1 MVDRRVTRAVARGL
15 EARKLRKRRTA
26 DVVARRA
33 QAELRR
39 SRRSVPRRV
48 RRAAEPDAICRG
60 LAETYRRA
68 RKELRDLS
76 LASDATRFHDW
87 RRRVKDHSYQ
97 VGLFASLHEGPRAR
111 LRSLR
116 RLGDWLGEDHNHA
129 ILRATILSSPESFG
143 SAAVTAAVLG
153 SITKRQARLRRD
165 ALRLGRRLFSSRP
178 RSFRKTVVD
187 WLPEKDPR

>member
-1 MVDRRVTRAVARGL
+1 VVDRRVTRAVARGL
-15 EARKLRKRRTA
+15 DARKRRKRRTA

-68 RKELRDLS
+68 CKELRDLS

-97 VGLFASLHEGPRAR
+97 VGLFASLHPAPRNR

-116 RLGDWLGEDHNHA
+116 RLEDWLGEDHNHA
-129 ILRATILSSPESFG
+129 ILRATILGSPESFG

-165 ALRLGRRLFSSRP
+165 ALRLGRRLFSVRP
-178 RSFRKTVVD
+178 RSFRKAVAD
-187 WLPEKDPR
+187 WLPEK